1 METFSSKDLQSYIS
15 LLALLLKQLRDL
27 LYYFLN

>member
-1 METFSSKDLQSYIS
+1 METFSSKDLQSFIS
-15 LLALLLKQLRDL
+15 LFLKQLRDL

>member
-1 METFSSKDLQSYIS
+1 METFSSKDLQSFIS
-15 LLALLLKQLRDL
+15 LLLKQLRDL